1 MGGSD
6 MPLVLVRIDDRLI
19 HGQVVV
25 GWGLQ
30 LKPDRIV
37 LCNDAIAE
45 SPWEREIYL
54 GAEASAPY
62 PLKVSVLTMKET
74 LQLIQNAEGARER
87 IILLV
92 ETPQDVLQLA
102 RAGLSLEK
110 INVGGMH
117 FKPGKRR
124 LAPYIF
130 VDDDDIACFK
140 AISAMKIELEGRD
153 VPGSKSI
160 NIIQAIAALEQR
172 SKT

>member
-1 MGGSD
+1 

-54 GAEASAPY
+54 GTEASAPY
-62 PLKVSVLTMKET
+62 PLKVSVLTRKET
-74 LQLIQNAEGARER
+74 VQLVQDDEVQRER

-92 ETPQDVLQLA
+92 ETPQDVLELA
-102 RAGLSLEK
+102 QSGLTIDK

-117 FKPGKRR
+117 YKPGKRR

-130 VDDDDIACFK
+130 VDEEDIACFK
-140 AISAMKIELEGRD
+140 AISAMKIELEGRE

-160 NIIQAIAALEQR
+160 NIMQAIAALEQ
-172 SKT
+172 KTGT

>member
-1 MGGSD
+1 

-45 SPWEREIYL
+45 SPWEREIYM
-54 GAEASAPY
+54 GTEASAPY
-62 PLKVSVLTMKET
+62 PLKVSVLSIQET
-74 LQLIQNAEGARER
+74 VQLIQDDEIQRER

-92 ETPQDVLQLA
+92 ETPQDVLELA
-102 RAGLSLEK
+102 KAGLEIKK

-117 FKPGKRR
+117 YRPGKRR
-124 LAPYIF
+124 IAPYIF
-130 VDDDDIACFK
+130 VDDEDIACFK
-140 AISAMKIELEGRD
+140 AISAMKIELEGKE

-160 NIIQAIAALEQR
+160 NIIQAIGAIEQG
-172 SKT
+172 SGT